1 MNHADEARREIDPRQ
16 PNVMLERLIDLED
29 GMPKSLFYAASCAA
43 LLAGCQSMS
52 TDSAS
57 TPIDDPMATAPPITQ
72 GFDASGL
79 SQVLLAEMAGQRG
92 DFHRAT
98 EGYLAAA
105 DRYRSADLAERATLA
120 ARYTDDTALLKSA
133 AARWQQL
140 APHDSAPQKLL
151 SGIAVDRGDW
161 PAALRHRLELARSEQ
176 DAQLLELSDLMVES
190 RADLPPLIAQ
200 LRDFTATYPDHAD
213 AQMATARLEAAN
225 GQFEDAQQRLAL
237 LTRRHAKLPE
247 LWLTRSQIALEAGD
261 YTQAASA
268 ARRGREFAPDDS
280 RFLLALAQAEIASGD
295 VASAERQIDQ
305 LLAQYNDT
313 PSLRIGFAQLYLD
326 AGALEPARRLLLPL
340 LDRDD
345 TPPATYLV
353 LGSIAE
359 TQQEIDNALLYYRQV
374 PTGPGFLES
383 RAVATQMLIAND
395 RAEDAQKFL
404 RIEILRHTGQRA
416 SLTQIGLQAFDNGG
430 QARAADALLADSL
443 KQAPD
448 DTDLLYTRAM
458 REFERGNVATM
469 MTQMRD
475 VIARDPDNAAALNAL
490 GYTLATNTDHFDEAL
505 DLIERAHALEPQSPA
520 ILDSLGWVHFK
531 RGEPQKA
538 LGYLRRAYA
547 GQPDQ
552 EVAAHLAEVLVTLDQ
567 QPEAR
572 ALVESALAGSDSHP
586 DIDDLLKRYPQLAP

>member
-1 MNHADEARREIDPRQ
+1 
-16 PNVMLERLIDLED
+16 
-29 GMPKSLFYAASCAA
+29 MPKSLFYATGCAV
-43 LLAGCQSMS
+43 LLAGCQNMS
-52 TDSAS
+52 TDHAS
-57 TPIDDPMATAPPITQ
+57 TSVVDPMVTAPPITQ
-72 GFDASGL
+72 GFDAQGL
-79 SQVLLAEMAGQRG
+79 SQVLLSELAGQRG

-120 ARYTDDTALLKSA
+120 ARYTDDTALLESA
-133 AARWQQL
+133 AIHWQKL
-140 APHDSAPQKLL
+140 APQDPAPEKLL
-151 SGIAVDRGDW
+151 SSIAVDQGDW
-161 PAALRHRLELARSEQ
+161 AVALRHRLALARAGE

-190 RADLPPLIAQ
+190 HADLTPLIGQ
-200 LRDFTATYPDHAD
+200 LRDFNTTHPALAD
-213 AQMATARLEAAN
+213 AQMATARLEAAS
-225 GQFEDAQQRLAL
+225 GQLDTAQQRLTTLA
-237 LTRRHAKLPE
+237 RDHPELPE

-261 YTQAASA
+261 YAQAAST
-268 ARRGREFAPDDS
+268 ARSGHKFAPDDS

-295 VASAERQIDQ
+295 VAAAEKQIDQ
-305 LLAQYNDT
+305 LLAHDGDMT
-313 PSLRIGFAQLYLD
+313 SLRLGFAQLYLD

-340 LDRDD
+340 LELDD

-359 TQQEIDNALLYYRQV
+359 TQHEIDNALLYYRQV

-395 RAEDAQKFL
+395 RTGDAEKFL
-404 RIEILRHTGQRA
+404 RIEILRHSDQVA
-416 SLTQIGLQAFDNGG
+416 SLTQIGLQALDNAG
-430 QARAADALLADSL
+430 QTRAADALLANSL

-448 DTDLLYTRAM
+448 DTDLLYTQAM
-458 REFERGNVATM
+458 REFERGNVETM

-490 GYTLATNTDHFDEAL
+490 GYTLATTTDHFDEAL

-531 RGEPQKA
+531 RGEPKKA
-538 LGYLRRAYA
+538 LGYLRRALA

-552 EVAAHLAEVLVTLDQ
+552 EVAAHLAEVLITLDQ

-572 ALVESALAGSDSHP
+572 ALVKSALAGGKPHP
-586 DIDDLLKRYPQLAP
+586 DIDDLLERYPQLAP

>member
-1 MNHADEARREIDPRQ
+1 
-16 PNVMLERLIDLED
+16 MLEPLIDLED
-29 GMPKSLFYAASCAA
+29 GMPKSLFYAASCAV

-52 TDSAS
+52 ADSPSMPA
-57 TPIDDPMATAPPITQ
+57 DDPMTTAPPITR

-79 SQVLLAEMAGQRG
+79 SQVMLSEMAGQRG
-92 DFHRAT
+92 DFRRAA

-105 DRYRSADLAERATLA
+105 DRYRSAELAERATLA
-120 ARYTDDTALLKSA
+120 ARYTDDTGLLSSA

-140 APHDSAPQKLL
+140 APRDSAPQKLL

-161 PAALRHRLELARSEQ
+161 PAALRHRLELARSDE
-176 DAQLLELSDLMVES
+176 DAQLLELADLMVEA
-190 RADLPPLIAQ
+190 RADPVPLIAQ
-200 LRDFTATYPDHAD
+200 LRDFTASHPDHAD

-225 GQFEDAQQRLAL
+225 GQLDDARQRLAT
-237 LTRRHAKLPE
+237 LTRHHADLPA

-261 YTQAASA
+261 YGQAAAA
-268 ARRGREFAPDDS
+268 ARRGSELAPDDS
-280 RFLLALAQAEIASGD
+280 RFLLALAQAEIANGD
-295 VASAERQIDQ
+295 IASAEPRIDQ
-305 LLAQYNDT
+305 LLARYNDT

-359 TQQEIDNALLYYRQV
+359 TQGEIDNALLYYRQV
-374 PTGPGFLES
+374 PAGPGFLDS
-383 RAVATQMLIAND
+383 RALATRMLIASG
-395 RAEDAQKFL
+395 RARDAQEFL
-404 RIEILRHTGQRA
+404 QVEILRHPDQRTP
-416 SLTQIGLQAFDNGG
+416 LTQIGLQALDDAG
-430 QARAADALLADSL
+430 QIPAADALLADALEQS
-443 KQAPD
+443 PN

-458 REFERGNVATM
+458 REFDQGNVETM

-490 GYTLATNTDHFDEAL
+490 GYTLATTTDHYDEAL

-531 RGEPQKA
+531 RGEPRKA

-552 EVAAHLAEVLVTLDQ
+552 EVAAHLAEALVVLDQ
-567 QPEAR
+567 AAEAR
-572 ALVESALAGSDSHP
+572 TLVQSAIATSDNHP
-586 DIDDLLKRYPQLAP
+586 DIDDLLIRYPQLSPQAEP